1 MPLWRICDD
10 NWYWFIPFQRI
21 EYGDPDV
28 LVLDDKGDFI
38 PQPNRAVEMNLW
50 RCRHCAA
57 MVPGG
62 GRTEHQQ
69 FHERV
74 GK

>member
-1 MPLWRICDD
+1 MPLWRICDED
-10 NWYWFIPFQRI
+10 WYWFISFARMDYEHAKMGVENPV
-21 EYGDPDV
+21 P
-28 LVLDDKGDFI
+28 LVD
-38 PQPNRAVEMNLW
+38 MNLW

-62 GRTEHQQ
+62 GRTEHEQ